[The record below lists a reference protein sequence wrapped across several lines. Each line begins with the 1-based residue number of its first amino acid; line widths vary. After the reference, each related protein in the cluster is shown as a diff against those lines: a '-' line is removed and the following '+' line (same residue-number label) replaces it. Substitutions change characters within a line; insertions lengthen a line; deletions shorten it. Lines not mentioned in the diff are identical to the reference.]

1 MDSGG
6 GPAGDATLASDADR
20 ERAVALL
27 RRGCEDGRLTVE
39 ELTERVE
46 RAYSARTLHQLEGT
60 LAGLPRPV
68 VEPVPAP
75 PPAEV
80 VRGPY
85 SGGQVAAMVVLTVFV
100 PLGLFVALAVAL
112 ALRHG
117 ERSPARRTQ
126 LRWWLWSIGA
136 LFAANGL
143 LTYLLLVR

>member
-1 MDSGG
+1 MDPGG

-20 ERAVALL
+20 ERAVAVL

-46 RAYSARTLHQLEGT
+46 RAYSARTIHQLEGA

-68 VEPVPAP
+68 AP
-75 PPAEV
+75 PPAPEGV
-80 VRGPY
+80 LAGPY
-85 SGGQVAAMVVLTVFV
+85 SGGQVAAVVLLTVFV

-112 ALRHG
+112 SLRHG

-126 LRWWLWSIGA
+126 LRWLLWSIAA

-143 LTYLLLVR
+143 LTYVLLVR